1 MYLLRRST
9 FAGVAGLLVHAV
21 ANAQSPEATAL
32 DPIIVT
38 GSRATVGSFNV
49 PMSVDSVSMT
59 QISSGQLR
67 INASEA
73 LSRVPGLV
81 VQDRQNYA
89 QDLQISSRGFGSRAA
104 FGVRGIKLIA
114 DGIPASTPDGQG
126 QAASFNLDVADRFEV
141 LRGPMATIYGS
152 NAGGVIQMFTRDG
165 QGKPRATAEVIGG
178 RWGARKYRLG
188 AEGESQG
195 VGYVLDASRFDTDGY
210 RDHSAA
216 RRDQTFAKLTTAPD
230 DDSTLS
236 IVYNGLRQKNTQDP
250 LGVTWESWRDN
261 PRAVSDAA
269 KTYNTRKS
277 INNQQAGINYE
288 RSLSTATLQANVYA
302 GRRDV
307 RQYLSIPAFVQQR
320 DATHA
325 GGVVDFS
332 RRFYGGGVRLLQ
344 PVLAA
349 SGELDL
355 IVGLDADRSRDDR
368 RGYENFVGTTLGVRG
383 RERRNEI
390 DTATSV
396 DPYVQ
401 ANWEIGPWTLQAGLR
416 YNTVKIDV
424 DDRYLANGD
433 DSGAERYS
441 RATPALGVMYA
452 VNPDLHVYG
461 SAGTG
466 FETPTQGELAYSA
479 QGAGFDTGLRPSRSK
494 QLEAGIKARP
504 WTNTR
509 VNLAV
514 YQVRTKDEIVVSGNT
529 GGRATYQNAARTLR
543 RGVEL
548 GVESDIT
555 RTLSANL
562 AISHLRAVYDTSVAD
577 GASGIARG
585 NRLPGVPAT
594 TVFGELAYQPAR
606 WLNTAVE
613 AMYRSK
619 VQVEDSNEARAAP
632 GYAVVNLRAR
642 FTQHYGPWQLQ
653 QLLRLENVFDKRYI
667 GSVIVGDGNGR
678 YYEPAA
684 GRGWY
689 AGVSALYTF

>member
-1 MYLLRRST
+1 MLRRSM
-9 FAGVAGLLVHAV
+9 FAGAAGLFVYAP
-21 ANAQSPEATAL
+21 ANAQSADAVTL
-32 DPIIVT
+32 DPVIVT
-38 GSRATVGSFNV
+38 GTRASVASFNV
-49 PMSVDSVSMT
+49 PMSVDSISAD
-59 QISSGQLR
+59 QISNGQLGV
-67 INASEA
+67 NASEA

-81 VQDRQNYA
+81 IQNRQNYA
-89 QDLQISSRGFGSRAA
+89 QDLQISSRGFGARSA

-141 LRGPMATIYGS
+141 LRGPMATVYGS

-165 QGKPRATAEVIGG
+165 QGKPRVTAEVLGG
-178 RWGARKYRLG
+178 SYGTRKYRLG
-188 AEGESQG
+188 TEGEVNG
-195 VGYVLDASRFDTDGY
+195 VGFVVDASRFDTDGY

-216 RRDQTFAKLTTAPD
+216 RRDQTFAKITTAPD

-250 LGVTWESWRDN
+250 LGVTWQSWRDN
-261 PRAVSDAA
+261 PKAVADVAE
-269 KTYNTRKS
+269 TFNTRKS

-288 RSLSTATLQANVYA
+288 RRLGTASLQANVYA
-302 GRRDV
+302 GQRDV
-307 RQYLSIPAFVQQR
+307 RQYLAIPVAVQQR
-320 DATHA
+320 SSTHA

-332 RRFYGGGVRLLQ
+332 RSFYGGGVRLLQ

-349 SGELDL
+349 PGDLEL

-368 RGYENFVGTTLGVRG
+368 RGYENFVGDTLGVRG

-401 ANWEIGPWTLQAGLR
+401 ANWALGDWTLQAGLR

-433 DSGAERYS
+433 DSGSDRYS

-452 VNPDLHVYG
+452 INPDLHVYG

-479 QGAGFDTGLRPSRSK
+479 QGAGFNTGLRPSRSE
-494 QLEAGIKARP
+494 QIEAGIKARP
-504 WTNTR
+504 WSDTR

-514 YQVRTKDEIVVSGNT
+514 YQVRTKDEIVINGNT

-548 GVESDIT
+548 GIESELT
-555 RTLSANL
+555 RTLTANV
-562 AISHLRAVYDTSVAD
+562 AVSHLRAVYDSSVAD
-577 GASGIARG
+577 GTSNISRG

-594 TVFGELAYQPAR
+594 TLYGELAYTPFN
-606 WLNTAVE
+606 WLSTAVE
-613 AMYRSK
+613 GMYRSK
-619 VQVEDSNEARAAP
+619 VQVEDSNDARAAP

-642 FTQHYGPWQLQ
+642 FTQDYGPWKLQ
-653 QLLRLENVFDKRYI
+653 QLVRLENVFDKKYI
-667 GSVIVGDGNGR
+667 GSVIVGDVNVR
-678 YYEPAA
+678 YYEPAP

-689 AGVSALYTF
+689 AGMSAQYTF